1 MTMNATAPFARR
13 AAVVFVWGRGW
24 PRFGLRLA
32 FSLLSLV
39 LLGVFLGR
47 APLGLC
53 VAVVAGSIGC
63 LLVLLRPAVALYA
76 LAFAVPFGSVREFNL
91 GGMTIGASQ
100 FLVLGLAVA
109 WLLRMAAFRQ
119 MRLEW
124 SPVTAGLL
132 FYLGTMVVST
142 WVARDL
148 IPAAKELLK
157 WGELLLLCLFVAGE
171 LGQSERR
178 ALVLSLLLAGILQGA
193 LGVYQFLHQVGPPA
207 FGLMGRY
214 MRAHGTFLQPNPFG
228 GYMGLLLPLAYGMVL
243 SLGSEALTA
252 QRGRSLWAV
261 LLWPL
266 ALLASVVMLTGLVM
280 SWSRGA
286 LLGLVFGVGLVALA
300 MSRRVWPVVAIIALG
315 FVLLV
320 PSIGPATLTGLPGGL
335 LERLT
340 EVTQYVGISDL
351 TAIEITDDNYAAI
364 ERLAHW
370 DAAWRMFAGQPW
382 LGVGTGGYASAYP
395 SVALP
400 RWQDPL
406 GHAHNYYLNVL
417 AEGGLAGLF
426 GYLAFVATALLV
438 AWRGARKERGW
449 RRGLALGALG
459 MLGHLLAHSVFD
471 NLYVHEMYLV
481 VGMLLGM
488 VASRSGGTSP
498 LPASERTRLQVP

>member
-1 MTMNATAPFARR
+1 MTMNATARFARR
-13 AAVVFVWGRGW
+13 ATVVFVWGRGW

-32 FSLLSLV
+32 FSLLGLV
-39 LLGVFLGR
+39 LLGIFLAR

-53 VAVVAGSIGC
+53 VAVVAGAIGC
-63 LLVLLRPAVALYA
+63 FLLLLRPSVALYA

-100 FLVLGLAVA
+100 FLILGLAVA
-109 WLLRMAAFRQ
+109 WVLRMAAFRQ
-119 MRLEW
+119 IRVVR

-132 FYLGTMVVST
+132 CYLGTMVVSA

-171 LGQSERR
+171 LGERERR
-178 ALVLSLLLAGILQGA
+178 ALVVSLLLAGILQGA

-207 FGLMGRY
+207 FVLLGRY
-214 MRAHGTFLQPNPFG
+214 VRAHGTFLQPNPFG

-252 QRGRSLWAV
+252 QRGRGPWPV
-261 LLWPL
+261 LLWAL
-266 ALLASVVMLTGLVM
+266 AVLASAVMLAALVM

-286 LLGLVFGVGLVALA
+286 LLGLAFGVGLVALA

-320 PSIGPATLTGLPGGL
+320 PGIGPAALTGLPGGL

-340 EVTQYVGISDL
+340 DVTQYVGISDL
-351 TAIEITDDNYAAI
+351 TAIEITDDNYSAI

-370 DAAWRMFAGQPW
+370 DAAWRMFAGRPW
-382 LGVGTGGYASAYP
+382 LGGGTGGYASVYP

-400 RWQDPL
+400 RWEDAL
-406 GHAHNYYLNVL
+406 GHAHNYYLNAL
-417 AEGGLAGLF
+417 AEGGLMGLF
-426 GYLAFVATALLV
+426 GYLIFVATALLV
-438 AWRGARKERGW
+438 AWRAARKERGW

-459 MLGHLLAHSVFD
+459 MLGHLLGHSVFD

-488 VASRSGGTSP
+488 VASRSGETSP